1 MIYYYKLMNNLPI
14 DCIAYIVGF
23 NESYNSEYHLINKK
37 FNKVFDKKK
46 FIIFSNKIKRWYYY
60 NTFPYRNNNDM
71 NLTKM
76 SKINVIQY
84 YRKYYP
90 MEHLLGYP
98 EFFEK
103 KLNRH
108 DLREYIRNN
117 MNDISIRTKKEVIDF
132 LKLTNISVDE
142 ILYVGW

>member
-1 MIYYYKLMNNLPI
+1 MANLPI
-14 DCIAYIVGF
+14 DCIIYIVEF
-23 NESYNSEYHLINKK
+23 NEFYNSEYHLINKQ

-46 FIIFSNKIKRWYYY
+46 FIIFSNKIKRWYSY
-60 NTFPYRNNNDM
+60 NTFPYRYNSD
-71 NLTKM
+71 LTDM

-98 EFFEK
+98 DFFEK

-117 MNDISIRTKKEVIDF
+117 MNNILNRTKKEVIDF

-142 ILYVGW
+142 IFYVGW

>member
-1 MIYYYKLMNNLPI
+1 MANLPI
-14 DCIAYIVGF
+14 DCIIYIVGF
-23 NESYNSEYHLINKK
+23 NEFYNSEYHLINKQ

-46 FIIFSNKIKRWYYY
+46 FIIFSNKIKRWYNY
-60 NTFPYRNNNDM
+60 NTFPYRYNSD
-71 NLTKM
+71 LTDM

-84 YRKYYP
+84 YRKYYS
-90 MEHLLGYP
+90 MENLSSYP
-98 EFFEK
+98 DFFEK

-117 MNDISIRTKKEVIDF
+117 MNNILNRTKKEVIDF

-142 ILYVGW
+142 IFYVGW